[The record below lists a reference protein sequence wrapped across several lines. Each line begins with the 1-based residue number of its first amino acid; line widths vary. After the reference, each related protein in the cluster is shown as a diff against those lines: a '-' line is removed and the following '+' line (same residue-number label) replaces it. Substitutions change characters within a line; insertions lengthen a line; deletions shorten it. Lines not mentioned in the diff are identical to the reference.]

1 MADDKPFSS
10 SQLGWRWEREVNGEE
25 KGKGG
30 CRKKMEANKHD
41 EMNVNKHELAL
52 CYCQPQ

>member
-1 MADDKPFSS
+1 M
-10 SQLGWRWEREVNGEE
+10 ERK
-25 KGKGG
+25 KGKGVVK
-30 CRKKMEANKHD
+30 KKMEANKHD

>member
-25 KGKGG
+25 KRKGG
-30 CRKKMEANKHD
+30 CRNKMEANKHD